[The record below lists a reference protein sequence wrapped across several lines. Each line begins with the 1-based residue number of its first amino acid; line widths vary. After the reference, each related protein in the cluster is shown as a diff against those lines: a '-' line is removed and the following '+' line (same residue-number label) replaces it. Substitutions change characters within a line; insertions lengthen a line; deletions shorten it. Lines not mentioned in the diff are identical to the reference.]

1 MIFGL
6 SCFMAGSVTQWLLPV
21 FSNEFNIECEETTT
35 PKDNLPS
42 DSDNSPQQEPPIE
55 KNSQDEKIKAYAR
68 SITVKV
74 FSGDNSGSGVL
85 IKREN
90 NVYQVVTNDHVLIF
104 GRQNQSYKVET
115 PDGQVYPAEVVK
127 LNLGKYDL
135 GVLQF
140 VSEQYY
146 KTASLS
152 SINIPEIGEKV
163 YAVGFPHEADSSVDD
178 GFVFTTGKVDMISD
192 LSFRG
197 GYRIGY
203 SNEVEKGMSGGALL
217 NEEMQVIG
225 LNGRHKYPLWG
236 NPYIFEDGTVASV
249 EKKEEMSKSS
259 CAIPIQ
265 TFLNFAPEY
274 ISEKNTNISEF
285 H

>member
-1 MIFGL
+1 
-6 SCFMAGSVTQWLLPV
+6 MAGAVTQWLLPV
-21 FSNEFNIECEETTT
+21 FSNELNIDCEETTI
-35 PKDNLPS
+35 PEDSLPS
-42 DSDNSPQQEPPIE
+42 DSGNFPQQEQTIN

-104 GRQNQSYKVET
+104 GRQNQSYKIKT
-115 PDGQVYPAEVVK
+115 PNGKVYPAEVVK
-127 LNLGKYDL
+127 LNFGRYDL

-140 VSEQYY
+140 VSEEDY
-146 KTASLS
+146 KIASLS
-152 SINIPEIGEKV
+152 SIKIPEIGEKV
-163 YAVGFPHEADSSVDD
+163 YAVGFPYEADSSVDD

-203 SNEVEKGMSGGALL
+203 SNDVEKGMSGGALL

-259 CAIPIQ
+259 WAIPIQ
-265 TFLNFAPEY
+265 TFLNFAPEF

-285 H
+285 N

>member
-1 MIFGL
+1 
-6 SCFMAGSVTQWLLPV
+6 MAGAVTQLLLPV
-21 FSNEFNIECEETTT
+21 FSNELNIECEETTI
-35 PKDNLPS
+35 PEDSLPS
-42 DSDNSPQQEPPIE
+42 DSDNSPQQEQTIN

-104 GRQNQSYKVET
+104 GRQNQSYKIKT
-115 PDGQVYPAEVVK
+115 PNGKVYPAEVVK
-127 LNLGKYDL
+127 LNFGKYDL

-140 VSEQYY
+140 VSEEDY
-146 KTASLS
+146 KIASLS
-152 SINIPEIGEKV
+152 SIKIPEIGEKV
-163 YAVGFPHEADSSVDD
+163 YAVGFPYEADSSVDD

-203 SNEVEKGMSGGALL
+203 SNDVEKGMSGGALL
-217 NEEMQVIG
+217 DEEMQVIG
-225 LNGRHKYPLWG
+225 LNGRHKYPVWG

-259 CAIPIQ
+259 WAIPIQ
-265 TFLNFAPEY
+265 TFLNFAPEF

-285 H
+285 N